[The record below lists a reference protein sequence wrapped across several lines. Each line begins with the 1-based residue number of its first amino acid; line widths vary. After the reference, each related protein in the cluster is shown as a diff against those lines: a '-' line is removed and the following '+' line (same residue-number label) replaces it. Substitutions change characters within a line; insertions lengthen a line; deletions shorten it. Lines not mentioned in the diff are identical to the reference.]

1 MPLKP
6 FDPLSHPQTGQMIAP
21 QSAGRRSM
29 RPFLRLPAL
38 GRFVSSSYLELLTVD
53 YQPLAATG
61 ISRFA
66 SANTV
71 NSTCTRPIRI
81 SPALSELYP
90 FVFFSLWV
98 RSNK

>member
-1 MPLKP
+1 
-6 FDPLSHPQTGQMIAP
+6 
-21 QSAGRRSM
+21 RRSM

-98 RSNK
+98 RSNQQRFLSNTSTIIIFDRLYILWFYV